1 MKQVAIRVHYYN
13 HKVVY
18 VGNIKDWTEYLNE
31 DFKDETE
38 ILRSASLYFH
48 QIVTIAK
55 QYNHNKFVSI
65 EKELLKT
72 N

>member
-13 HKVVY
+13 YKVVY
-18 VGNIKDWTEYLNE
+18 VGNIKDWAEYLNE

-38 ILRSASLYFH
+38 ILRGASLYFR